1 MRGVELIFHF
11 PLFSSEK
18 PAVFAFAKV
27 FTRAL
32 LSSGANRP
40 PLQGLICK
48 WRRAATI
55 DKLGPFSNYSQF
67 YTSSSSTAT
76 TGEKLDARVIRICR
90 DGNLFS
96 PRRHSSRRHK
106 RNLNIEWK
114 DERDENKFA
123 SFMLVQRC
131 TEKHSEKHH
140 RTTNK
145 FNNSCAR
152 VIWEPADMA
161 ATTLLRRLLLEFC
174 SRFVSIVRDRKK
186 SWRNEKLLTRRPMII
201 NFCKIFKDFHPRKK
215 SLRSF
220 SKFQIKTLRLTDN
233 HQLHRLR
240 KS

>member
-32 LSSGANRP
+32 LSPGANRP

-48 WRRAATI
+48 WHRAATI
-55 DKLGPFSNYSQF
+55 DEVGPFSNYSQF

-76 TGEKLDARVIRICR
+76 KSGEKLDALVIRMCR
-90 DGNLFS
+90 DGNLFL
-96 PRRHSSRRHK
+96 PRRRHSSRRHK

-152 VIWEPADMA
+152 VIWVPADMA
-161 ATTLLRRLLLEFC
+161 ATTLLRRVLLEFC
-174 SRFVSIVRDRKK
+174 SRFVSIVRDRKETLRK
-186 SWRNEKLLTRRPMII
+186 VFLQIFEK
-201 NFCKIFKDFHPRKK
+201 FF
-215 SLRSF
+215 
-220 SKFQIKTLRLTDN
+220 KFQIKTLWFTDN
-233 HQLHRLR
+233 HQLHRLPN
-240 KS
+240 S